1 MNFLKGRM
9 DDIEERQARALRSK
23 SKKVSVTN
31 FECLPYPP
39 PPFGLQPESFL
50 FTISAAHEMFQ
61 FSGFR
66 HCRKQ
71 PSRLTE

>member
-1 MNFLKGRM
+1 M

-31 FECLPYPP
+31 FECTYP

-71 PSRLTE
+71 PARLTE

>member
-31 FECLPYPP
+31 FGCL
-39 PPFGLQPESFL
+39 
-50 FTISAAHEMFQ
+50 AALPSLLSSTRI
-61 FSGFR
+61 FSVYD
-66 HCRKQ
+66 
-71 PSRLTE
+71 

>member
-1 MNFLKGRM
+1 M

-39 PPFGLQPESFL
+39 PFGLKPESFL

-71 PSRLTE
+71 PARLTE